1 MNSSPRVETNESP
14 GEAAPSWLLRLF
26 DEPDGG
32 WLGCIGGAVV
42 FVFPLVL
49 YLITAMR
56 IPALNGDYAEF
67 GVMGV
72 VWGIPHP
79 TGFPLYLIL
88 NGLVSL
94 LPIGTHA
101 FRIAALSAVLV
112 SIANNLAYRICRS
125 CGFQPLLSLGIVL
138 LIATG
143 QAIWLQGIIPE
154 VYGLHVLLMVASVWA
169 LFKWEDTGDDRWLWL
184 AIWIFIV
191 GLGNHPGGLFALPGL
206 LIFPLLHKPRV
217 FLSGRTW
224 LNVLG
229 ASIVLL
235 LLYGYILVRSTQNP
249 PIAEEQINGDFGRFV
264 YYVTGQEYKSNM
276 ETYKLAG
283 RLYIIKQSAAFAL
296 ATLTIPGFILA
307 VLGVVPAFIKAR
319 KRMLTLVLIPVGFF
333 ISIMIFPAVE
343 PGSYLAPG
351 FVFAGILLGY
361 FVMWCVDGA
370 DKVFKK
376 GESARSGHSNV
387 VMVIALVLILAGIV
401 AHVHVNIHALDFS
414 GPSREYERG
423 SRITRAVESDSLV
436 FTPVYR
442 LTMMMEYAKFADR
455 VRGDDTS
462 VTCTQVWNSEKAQE
476 AIDDGRHVYV
486 YSELVDQVGEFMI
499 IPVPTG
505 TAEPE
510 LYELLPRESH

>member
-1 MNSSPRVETNESP
+1 MSSSRRVETNESP
-14 GEAAPSWLLRLF
+14 GGTAPSWSARLF

-32 WLGCIGGAVV
+32 WLGATGGAVV
-42 FVFPLVL
+42 FLLPLVL

-125 CGFQPLLSLGIVL
+125 CGFRPPISLGLVL

-169 LFKWEDTGDDRWLWL
+169 LFKWEDTGDDRWMWA

-206 LIFPLLHKPRV
+206 LIFPLLYKPKI
-217 FLSGRTW
+217 FLGGRTW
-224 LNVLG
+224 LHVLG
-229 ASIVLL
+229 ASVVLL

-249 PIAEEQINGDFGRFV
+249 PIAEEQINGDFGRFL

-283 RLYIIKQSAAFAL
+283 RLSIIKQSGGFAL

-307 VLGVVPAFIKAR
+307 VLGVIPAYIKAR
-319 KRMLTLVLIPVGFF
+319 KRMLTLVLVPVGFF

-351 FVFAGILLGY
+351 FVFAGVLLGY
-361 FVMWCVDGA
+361 FIMWCFEVA
-370 DKVFKK
+370 ARIFKK
-376 GESARSGHSNV
+376 GGATGDYQV
-387 VMVIALVLILAGIV
+387 KIVTAIAMVLLLAGIF
-401 AHVHVNIHALDFS
+401 AHVGVNIRALDFS
-414 GPSREYERG
+414 GPSQEYERAV
-423 SRITRAVESDSLV
+423 RITRAVESDSLV

-462 VTCTQVWNSEKAQE
+462 VECTQVWNSEKAQE
-476 AIDDGRHVYV
+476 AMEDGRHVYV
-486 YSELVDQVGEFMI
+486 YSELVDQVGEFTVFQ
-499 IPVPTG
+499 VPTG

-510 LYELLPRESH
+510 LYELMLLAR